1 MKQKIQINNKISYL
15 IIAFLTIV
23 IFYLLKLLL
32 QYPFFSNIRTAILN
46 IIIPFSIS
54 FVVVYVFHP
63 ILYWVEKEL
72 TIKTWVSTLILL
84 LINIILVIVL
94 IDLFFPI
101 LATQISDLFKELP
114 GYLKRLD
121 EFIDKLPE
129 KYEIFSNK
137 QIYNTLKHVLNII
150 SAKTGETI
158 INSMISGI
166 MFTLKSFWIIIF
178 IPILIFMMMKDYS
191 LFYNKLS
198 KFLIKHKRS
207 EWIQLLKNIDKKLGA
222 YIRGQIIVMA
232 YMFVGTLIFLL
243 ILGMPN
249 ALVFAIIVAFTNII
263 PYIGPYI
270 GGFPLWIYALFQS
283 PYLFVGSIIVIFIMQ
298 QLDGN
303 IGQPIVFGTQLK
315 IHPLMILAIMLTGL
329 SLNGI
334 IGLLISIPVYIIL
347 SETFIFF
354 KPKLKELHNKKPI
367 SE

>member
-1 MKQKIQINNKISYL
+1 
-15 IIAFLTIV
+15 
-23 IFYLLKLLL
+23 
-32 QYPFFSNIRTAILN
+32 
-46 IIIPFSIS
+46 
-54 FVVVYVFHP
+54 
-63 ILYWVEKEL
+63 
-72 TIKTWVSTLILL
+72 
-84 LINIILVIVL
+84 
-94 IDLFFPI
+94 
-101 LATQISDLFKELP
+101 
-114 GYLKRLD
+114 
-121 EFIDKLPE
+121 
-129 KYEIFSNK
+129 
-137 QIYNTLKHVLNII
+137 YNTLKHVLNII

>member
-121 EFIDKLPE
+121 EFIDKL
-129 KYEIFSNK
+129 
-137 QIYNTLKHVLNII
+137 
-150 SAKTGETI
+150 
-158 INSMISGI
+158 
-166 MFTLKSFWIIIF
+166 
-178 IPILIFMMMKDYS
+178 
-191 LFYNKLS
+191 
-198 KFLIKHKRS
+198 
-207 EWIQLLKNIDKKLGA
+207 
-222 YIRGQIIVMA
+222 
-232 YMFVGTLIFLL
+232 
-243 ILGMPN
+243 
-249 ALVFAIIVAFTNII
+249 
-263 PYIGPYI
+263 
-270 GGFPLWIYALFQS
+270 
-283 PYLFVGSIIVIFIMQ
+283 
-298 QLDGN
+298 
-303 IGQPIVFGTQLK
+303 
-315 IHPLMILAIMLTGL
+315 
-329 SLNGI
+329 
-334 IGLLISIPVYIIL
+334 
-347 SETFIFF
+347 
-354 KPKLKELHNKKPI
+354 
-367 SE
+367 